1 MVDRW
6 DLLSVFS
13 GSVSCDPF
21 SQGQMNLALFE
32 DLLFFVSLMAVSL
45 CAEVLFDGCF
55 LEIQQTNQ
63 AVC

>member
-1 MVDRW
+1 VVDRW

-21 SQGQMNLALFE
+21 SQGQMNLALFWRSIV
-32 DLLFFVSLMAVSL
+32 FLMAVSL

-55 LEIQQTNQ
+55 LEIQQTN
-63 AVC
+63 